1 MVIYVNMVMLVNH
14 LILSNLLINYLRDF
28 GEFRI
33 ILFDLVILVFLI
45 ISRNLLILVNLV
57 KIVILVNMG
66 ILMVL
71 VNSGDSCKLGD
82 SGNSQESDYF

>member
-1 MVIYVNMVMLVNH
+1 M
-14 LILSNLLINYLRDF
+14 
-28 GEFRI
+28 
-33 ILFDLVILVFLI
+33 ILVFLI
-45 ISRNLLILVNLV
+45 ISRNLLIQVNLV

-71 VNSGDSCKLGD
+71 INGDSRKLGD